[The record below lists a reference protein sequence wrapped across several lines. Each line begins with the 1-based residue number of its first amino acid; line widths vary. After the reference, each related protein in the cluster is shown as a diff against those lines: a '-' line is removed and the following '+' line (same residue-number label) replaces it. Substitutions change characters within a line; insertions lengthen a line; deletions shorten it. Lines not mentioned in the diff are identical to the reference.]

1 MAIERTPATPIEGTI
16 EQEPKELEIMIENPE
31 SVAIE
36 TEDGGMIID
45 FKPRSGKSSGESEF
59 NSNLTEYIDDG
70 DLDKL
75 GSKLISD
82 YMGDKDSRKDWE
94 ETYIKGLDQLGLK
107 IEERTVPWAGACG
120 VFHPMLSEAV
130 IRFQSQSISEMFP
143 AKGPVRTKI
152 VGKVTEE
159 KEKQAKRVE
168 DYLNYMLTHEMS
180 EYRTETEKMLFSL
193 PLAGSAFRKVYYD
206 HSMGRP
212 CSIFVPAEDVVVNY
226 GASDLTTCERTTH
239 VMRKSTNEVRKM
251 QVNGFYRDIE
261 LPSSEPDYS
270 NISKKYDEITGE
282 ANTFN
287 YDERHTILEMLVDL
301 DLPGFEDTGE
311 SGEETGIALP
321 YVATVDYPSGNI
333 LSIRRNWYEDDKARM
348 RRMHFVHYQY
358 LPGIGFYGF
367 GLIHMVGGLAKSAT
381 SILRQLVDAGTLSN
395 LPGGLKARGL
405 RIKGDDTPIMPGEFR
420 DVDIP
425 GGAIR
430 DNITFLPYKEPSATL
445 YQLLQNIVE
454 EGRRFASIS
463 DMKISDMSNQAPVG
477 TTLALLERNQKVMS
491 AVQARLHASMRKE
504 FDILVNIIKDFTDP
518 AYPYETDE
526 EESIKAEDFDE
537 RIDVLPV
544 SDPNAAT
551 MAQRI
556 MQYQAAMQL
565 AQSAP
570 QMYNL
575 PELHRQ
581 MLEVIGIRNVEDIIP
596 DKDDIDPVDPVTAV
610 QNLINGKPVKAFSFQ
625 DHESHISTIISAQ
638 ENPEIMKLVQIAPT
652 AQSIIAASSAYI
664 NEHLTMKFRKEIER
678 EMGIELPPEGE
689 PLPADVEKRLS
700 SLVAEAAR
708 RVTATAQA
716 QAEQERIQK
725 QQQDPLIQMKER
737 EVAVKEADVQRK
749 TQEAQGKLQLD
760 AQKSAS
766 RDQIEKARIES
777 QNKIEK
783 ERIESRNEI
792 EKERIESRNETA
804 GASIGQRIASDLL
817 KAEQLKDKDAR
828 EDYKKGVDIGINIA
842 KDSNKND
849 W

>member
-1 MAIERTPATPIEGTI
+1 MAIERKPATPIEGII
-16 EQEPKELEIMIENPE
+16 EQEPEEELEILIENPE
-31 SVAIE
+31 SVAID

-45 FKPRSGKSSGESEF
+45 FDPSSGKKGESEF
-59 NSNLTEYIDDG
+59 NSNLTEYLDEDE
-70 DLDKL
+70 LDKL
-75 GSKLISD
+75 GSKLIGE
-82 YMGDKDSRKDWE
+82 YTADKDSRTEWE

-107 IEERTVPWAGACG
+107 IEERTTPWAGACG

-143 AKGPVRTKI
+143 AQGPVRTKI
-152 VGKVTEE
+152 VGKVTED
-159 KEKQAKRVE
+159 KEKQAERVE
-168 DYLNYMLTHEMS
+168 DYLNYLLTHEMS

-206 HSMGRP
+206 PNLNRP

-226 GASDLTTCERTTH
+226 GASDLETCERATH
-239 VMRKSTNEVRKM
+239 VMRKSENNVRKM
-251 QVNGFYRDIE
+251 QVSGFYRDIE
-261 LPSSEPDYS
+261 LPESDSQYS
-270 NISKKYDEITGE
+270 DIKKKYDDMTGE
-282 ANTFN
+282 VNTFN
-287 YDERHTILEMLVDL
+287 YDDRHTILEMQVDL
-301 DLPGFEDTGE
+301 DLVGYEDTDE
-311 SGEETGIALP
+311 QDNETGIALP
-321 YVATVDYPSGNI
+321 YVVTIDYPSGII
-333 LSIRRNWYEDDKARM
+333 LSIRRNWYEEDSGKL

-445 YQLLQNIVE
+445 YQLLGNIVE
-454 EGRRFASIS
+454 EGRRFASMNDMKVS
-463 DMKISDMSNQAPVG
+463 DMNNQAPVG
-477 TTLALLERNQKVMS
+477 TTLALLERNMKVMS

-504 FDILVNIIKDFTDP
+504 FDILVDIIKDFTDP

-526 EESIKAEDFDE
+526 EEFIKAEDFDE

-565 AQSAP
+565 AQTAP

-581 MLEVIGIRNVEDIIP
+581 MLEVLGIRNVEDIVP
-596 DKDDIDPVDPVTAV
+596 LDDDIKPVDPASAV
-610 QNLINGKPVKAFSFQ
+610 QNLINGKPVKAFPFQ
-625 DHESHISTIISAQ
+625 DHEAHIQTIVAAQ
-638 ENPEIMKLVQIAPT
+638 ENPEIMQLLQAAPT
-652 AQSIIAASSAYI
+652 AQTIMAAASAYI
-664 NEHLTMKFRKEIER
+664 NEHLTMQFRKEVER
-678 EMGIELPPEGE
+678 EMGVELPPEGE
-689 PLPADVEKRLS
+689 ALPADVEKRIS

-708 RVTATAQA
+708 RVTTTSQA
-716 QAEQERIQK
+716 QAEQERIQE
-725 QQQDPLIQMKER
+725 QQKDPLIQMKER
-737 EVAVKEADVQRK
+737 EVALKEAEVQRK
-749 TQEAQGKLQLD
+749 SQEGQAKIQLD
-760 AQKSAS
+760 AQKAAS
-766 RDQIEKARIES
+766 RDKL
-777 QNKIEK
+777 EK
-783 ERIESRNEI
+783 ERIKSQEEI
-792 EKERIESRNETA
+792 A
-804 GASIGQRIASDLL
+804 GMNIGQRIASDLL
-817 KAEQLKDKDAR
+817 DAKQLKDKQAR
-828 EDYKKGVDIGINIA
+828 EDYQKGVDIGIEIA
-842 KDSNKND
+842 KDSNKNEE
-849 W
+849 